1 MNRGSE
7 MHHHRWLLTFND
19 MMTLVLTFFVLILS
33 MSSLDMNRVR
43 QASNA
48 AADAFGATLQTREA
62 VSVVF
67 EPILTSI
74 ADPDIERQRMHD
86 ALNGS
91 KPQPGKTAELELI
104 GAFNRLPGVS
114 ARMVDG
120 RLSVILD
127 DALMFEPGSAELA
140 VNDPLTLEAIRGI
153 FKSTDGDIRVEGHTD
168 DRPIRSRYPSN
179 WELSTARAVNVVKYL
194 MDGGVAPERL
204 SAAGYA
210 DCKPAVPNSDESKR
224 ALNRRVEILLLSHKI
239 QPLSDQA
246 GGETIPGP

>member
-1 MNRGSE
+1 MKRGSE

-48 AADAFGATLQTREA
+48 VADAFGATLQMREA
-62 VSVVF
+62 ATAVF

-74 ADPDIERQRMHD
+74 ADPDIERQRMRD

-91 KPQPGKTAELELI
+91 KPRTGKTAELELI
-104 GAFNRLPGVS
+104 GAFNRLPGIS

-127 DALMFEPGSAELA
+127 EALLFAPGSAELA
-140 VNDPLTLEAIRGI
+140 ADESLALEALSGI
-153 FKSTDGDIRVEGHTD
+153 LRSTKGDIRVEGHTD
-168 DRPIRSRYPSN
+168 DRPIRSRYASN
-179 WELSTARAVNVVKYL
+179 WELSTARAVCVVKFL
-194 MDGGVAPERL
+194 MKGGVAPERL

-224 ALNRRVEILLLSHKI
+224 ALNRRVEIALLSHKI
-239 QPLSDQA
+239 QPFPDPA
-246 GGETIPGP
+246 GGEKIPGP